1 MVKKNNPQMN
11 RQSGST
17 QLCSN
22 QHEQTMLLFVDLVQK
37 VVAGDWIYIQALFFL

>member
-1 MVKKNNPQMN
+1 MVKKKNPQMN

-22 QHEQTMLLFVDLVQK
+22 QHEQTILLFVDLVQK
-37 VVAGDWIYIQALFFL
+37 IVAGDRIYMQALFFL